1 MSYLIEIAVIAILI
15 ALNGIFAM
23 SEFAIVSA
31 RKSGLQQRAE
41 TGDAGAATALALANE
56 PTAFLSTIQIGISLV
71 GVLAGAFGGVTV
83 ARGVTP
89 LFQEV
94 PALAPYSEALSIAL
108 VVLAITSLT
117 LIFGELVPKRIAL
130 TGAEE
135 IASAVARPMR
145 VLSVIAAPAVV
156 VLSRSTEAVLR
167 VLGIG
172 DAPKP
177 PVSEEE
183 IKIMLEEGAEAGVF
197 AKSELHMVEGV
208 FNLDD
213 RGVTSLMTPRPHI
226 VALNLD
232 DPDRENLRKMLRS
245 GHSRFPVYEGDP
257 ENIVGM
263 VSVKNVLAKMEE
275 GVSPAVRAAMTEPFF
290 VPEGIRVLKLVESFK
305 ETGLNIVLVADE
317 YGSVQGLVTLHDIL
331 GAIVGDVHAFSEG
344 GGAPVVA
351 REDGSWLIDGS
362 VAVDNI
368 KDVLAVD
375 VFPGE
380 EEGLYHSVAGLVMY
394 VLERVPRTGDHFE
407 LGDLRYE
414 VVDMDGKR
422 VDKVLV
428 TRVTAAST

>member
-15 ALNGIFAM
+15 VLNGIFAM